1 MIWMKRFFT
10 DLGGTYLDS
19 LRAIKALPWLFAAII
34 GWEFAQHIVE
44 VRIGMFESKEMGRAV
59 AGDRLRMA
67 FGWVKMA
74 LIYIGAFFVIRHF
87 ISQRSNRNLAP
98 LSSAGPRYLPYF
110 AYSLVV
116 FAALFY
122 TRSLV
127 PEGHVDTFRAA
138 VGLGQQLLEPL
149 LIAWVVA
156 AATDGRIGGPI
167 ASARRLG
174 LLYFLALPFLLLAR
188 VPASLLHQHLNQAA
202 VGSTGTELWLILA
215 IDAVLVGVIVSIV
228 PSAMVRVER
237 WMDARRVQKR
247 PAKPLPLTT

>member
-1 MIWMKRFFT
+1 MIWIKRFFT
-10 DLGGTYLDS
+10 DLGGTYVDS

-44 VRIGMFESKEMGRAV
+44 VRIGMFESQEMGRAV
-59 AGDRLRMA
+59 ADDGLRMA

-74 LIYIGAFFVIRHF
+74 SIYVGAFFVIRYF
-87 ISQRSNRNLAP
+87 ISQRSDRSLAP
-98 LSSAGPRYLPYF
+98 LGSAGLRYLPYF

-122 TRSLV
+122 ARSLIT
-127 PEGHVDTFRAA
+127 EEHVDTFRAA

-156 AATDGRIGGPI
+156 AATDGRISGPI

-174 LLYFLALPFLLLAR
+174 LLYFLALPLLLLAR
-188 VPASLLHQHLNQAA
+188 VPASLLHQHLNQTA
-202 VGSTGTELWLILA
+202 VGSMGTELWLTLA
-215 IDAVLVGVIVSIV
+215 IDAVVVGLIVSIV
-228 PSAMVRVER
+228 PSAMVRVAG
-237 WMDARRVQKR
+237 WMDKRSMQKR
-247 PAKPLPLTT
+247 PAEPRPLTA